1 MTVLWIVLLLL
12 AAFVAVLVI
21 RALLF
26 KPAFKAPVAKA
37 DYPVDVDA
45 ATARFQDLI
54 RFRTVSH
61 MDASKEDAAEFTKL
75 QAYLETAYPAVT
87 AACPREIIG
96 RRGMLYR
103 WAGKA
108 SDKPSVLMAHYDVV
122 PVEEA
127 EWQEPP
133 FSGTIKDGELWGRG
147 TLDTK
152 GTMHGVLEAAEM
164 LIQQGFQPENDVY
177 FAFGGD
183 EEIFGGDAPAIV
195 AELQSRGIQPAF
207 VLDEGGAIVENVF
220 PGVKKPAAVI
230 GIAEKGAICVDVTAK
245 GKGGHASAP
254 PTKQAMGRLGR
265 ALHRLE
271 TKPMP
276 FTLTKPALEMF
287 DVMGRESTFFF
298 KLIFANLW
306 CFAPVLNLIC
316 KLNGGELNAL
326 VRTTCALTMAQ
337 GSKAYNVLPT
347 QATAGVNLRLICG
360 DTIED
365 SMARMQKII
374 SDDSISLQFVSGENP
389 SRISQTG
396 DEAWNRLEEAI
407 SAAYPGVIV
416 SPYLMLA
423 GSDSRHYSKFCDH
436 VFRFSGMPLTKEQ
449 RGLIHNANERI
460 PVSLIKDTVSFFA
473 AVLERC

>member
-1 MTVLWIVLLLL
+1 MIALWIVLAALAVFIAVLLIRA
-12 AAFVAVLVI
+12 AAFRPVQKPPVD
-21 RALLF
+21 RA
-26 KPAFKAPVAKA
+26 A
-37 DYPVDVDA
+37 YPVDEAA
-45 ATARFQDLI
+45 ATARFQELI

-61 MDASKEDAAEFTKL
+61 MDETLEDATEFTRL
-75 QAYLETAYPAVT
+75 QDYLTTAYPHVT
-87 AACPREIIG
+87 AACQREILG

-103 WAGKA
+103 WPGKA
-108 SDKPSVLMAHYDVV
+108 SDSASVLMAHYDVV
-122 PVEEA
+122 PVEES
-127 EWQEPP
+127 EWREPP
-133 FSGTIKDGELWGRG
+133 FSGVIKDGELWGRG

-152 GTMHGVLEAAEM
+152 GTMHGILEAAEM

-195 AELQSRGIQPAF
+195 AELQKRGIQPAF

-230 GIAEKGAICVDVTAK
+230 GIAEKGAICVDVTAR

-254 PTKQAMGRLGR
+254 PASQAMGRLGR

-271 TKPMP
+271 KKPMP

-287 DVMGRESTFFF
+287 DVMGRESTFLFR
-298 KLIFANLW
+298 LIFANLW

-316 KLNGGELNAL
+316 RLSGGELNAL

-347 QATAGVNLRLICG
+347 QVTAGVNLRLICG
-360 DTIED
+360 DTIEAA
-365 SMARMQKII
+365 MGRMEKII
-374 SDDSISLQFVSGENP
+374 GDHSVSLTFVSGENA

-396 DEAWNRLEEAI
+396 DGAWNRLEEAI

-436 VFRFSGMPLTKEQ
+436 VFRFSGMPLSKEQ

-460 PVSLIKDTVSFFA
+460 PVSLIKGTVTFFA

>member
-1 MTVLWIVLLLL
+1 MTLLWILL
-12 AAFVAVLVI
+12 AALAAFIAVLLI
-21 RALLF
+21 RAAVF
-26 KPAFKAPVAKA
+26 QPAKKAPVAQA
-37 DYPVDVDA
+37 SYPVDEAA
-45 ATARFQDLI
+45 ATARFQELI
-54 RFRTVSH
+54 RFRTISH
-61 MDASKEDAAEFTKL
+61 MDESLEDAEEFTKL
-75 QAYLETAYPAVT
+75 QTYLTTAYPNVT
-87 AACPREIIG
+87 ATCPREIIG

-103 WAGKA
+103 WAGKS

-152 GTMHGVLEAAEM
+152 GTMHGILEAAEL
-164 LIQQGFQPENDVY
+164 LIAQGFQPENDVY

-195 AELQSRGIQPAF
+195 AELQKRGIQPAF

-230 GIAEKGAICVDVTAK
+230 GIAEKGAICVDVIAK

-254 PTKQAMGRLGR
+254 PASQAMGRLGR

-271 TKPMP
+271 TKAMP

-287 DVMGRESTFFF
+287 DVMGRESTFLF

-306 CFAPVLNLIC
+306 CFSPVLNLIC
-316 KLNGGELNAL
+316 KKSGGELNAL
-326 VRTTCALTMAQ
+326 VRTTCALTKAQ

-347 QATAGVNLRLICG
+347 QVTAGVNLRLICG

-365 SMARMQKII
+365 AMARMGKII
-374 SDDSISLQFVSGENP
+374 GDDSISLEFVSGENA

-396 DEAWNRLEEAI
+396 DEAWNRLDEAI

-423 GSDSRHYSKFCDH
+423 GSDSRHYSKICDH
-436 VFRFSGMPLTKEQ
+436 VFRFSGMPLSKEQ

-460 PVSLIKDTVSFFA
+460 PLSLIKGTVTFFA

>member
-1 MTVLWIVLLLL
+1 MLLWILLGLL
-12 AAFVAVLVI
+12 ILWIAVLVI
-21 RALLF
+21 RAAAF
-26 KPAFKAPVAKA
+26 KPARKPAPTQAA
-37 DYPVDVDA
+37 YPVDEAA
-45 ATARFQDLI
+45 ATARLQELI

-61 MDASKEDAAEFTKL
+61 MDETLEDKDEFTKL
-75 QAYLETAYPAVT
+75 QNYLTTAYPLVT
-87 AACPREIIG
+87 ATCPREILG

-103 WAGKA
+103 WAGK
-108 SDKPSVLMAHYDVV
+108 SSENPSVLMAHYDVV

-127 EWQEPP
+127 QWQEPP
-133 FSGTIKDGELWGRG
+133 FSGIIKDGELWGRG

-152 GTMHGVLEAAEM
+152 GTLHGILEAAEM
-164 LIQQGFQPENDVY
+164 LIARGFVPENDVY

-183 EEIFGGDAPAIV
+183 EEIFGGDAPAIA
-195 AELQSRGIQPAF
+195 AELQQRGIQPAF

-271 TKPMP
+271 QKPMP

-287 DVMGRESTFFF
+287 DVMGRESTFLF

-316 KLNGGELNAL
+316 RISGGELNAL

-360 DTIED
+360 DTIRQA
-365 SMARMQKII
+365 MKRMETII
-374 SDDSISLQFVSGENP
+374 GDDAVSLQYVSGEEP

-396 DEAWNRLEEAI
+396 DEAWNRLDEAI

-436 VFRFSGMPLTKEQ
+436 VFRFSGMPLSKEQ

-460 PVSLIKDTVSFFA
+460 PVSLIKGTVTFFA

>member
-1 MTVLWIVLLLL
+1 MMVLWILVALL
-12 AAFVAVLVI
+12 AAFVAVLLM
-21 RALLF
+21 RAAAF
-26 KPAFKAPVAKA
+26 KPAAKPAVAKA
-37 DYPVDVDA
+37 DYPVDEAA
-45 ATARFQDLI
+45 ATVRLQELI
-54 RFRTVSH
+54 RFRTISH
-61 MDASKEDAAEFTKL
+61 MEEAREDAEEFTKL
-75 QAYLETAYPAVT
+75 QNYLTTAYPHVT
-87 AACPREIIG
+87 AACPRDILG
-96 RRGMLYR
+96 RRGILYR
-103 WAGKA
+103 WQGK
-108 SDKPSVLMAHYDVV
+108 SNEKPSVLMAHYDVV
-122 PVEEA
+122 PVEENQ
-127 EWQEPP
+127 WQEPP

-152 GTMHGVLEAAEM
+152 GTIHGILEAAEL
-164 LIQQGFQPENDVY
+164 LIARGFVPENDVY

-195 AELQSRGIQPAF
+195 AELQKRGIQPAF

-254 PTKQAMGRLGR
+254 PAKQAMGRLGR
-265 ALHRLE
+265 ALSRLE
-271 TKPMP
+271 AKPMP

-287 DVMGRESTFFF
+287 DVMGRESTFLY

-316 KLNGGELNAL
+316 RLSGGELNAL

-360 DTIED
+360 DTIENAM
-365 SMARMQKII
+365 SRMEKII
-374 SDDSISLQFVSGENP
+374 GDDSITLKYISGENA
-389 SRISQTG
+389 SRISETG
-396 DEAWNRLEEAI
+396 DEAWNRLDEAI

-460 PVSLIKDTVSFFA
+460 PVALIKGTVTFFA

>member
-1 MTVLWIVLLLL
+1 MIALWIAL
-12 AAFVAVLVI
+12 AALLVLIAVLVI
-21 RALLF
+21 RAAAF
-26 KPAFKAPVAKA
+26 KPAPKAPVAPA
-37 DYPVDVDA
+37 AYPVDETA
-45 ATARFQDLI
+45 ATTRFQELI
-54 RFRTVSH
+54 RFRTVSN
-61 MDASKEDAAEFTKL
+61 MDPSLEDAAEFTQL
-75 QAYLETAYPAVT
+75 QEYLTTAYPAVT
-87 AACPREIIG
+87 AACPREILG

-103 WAGKA
+103 WQGK
-108 SDKPSVLMAHYDVV
+108 SDKNPSVLMAHYDVV

-133 FSGTIKDGELWGRG
+133 FSGLIKDGELWGRG

-152 GTMHGVLEAAEM
+152 GTMHGILEAAEM
-164 LIQQGFQPENDVY
+164 LISQGFVPKNDVY

-195 AELQSRGIQPAF
+195 QELQKRGIQPAF

-254 PTKQAMGRLGR
+254 PTRQAMGRLGR

-271 TKPMP
+271 TKAMP

-287 DVMGRESTFFF
+287 DVMGRESTFLF

-306 CFAPVLNLIC
+306 FFAPVLNLIC
-316 KLNGGELNAL
+316 KMSGGELNAL

-360 DTIED
+360 DTIETA
-365 SMARMQKII
+365 MARMQKII
-374 SDDSISLQFVSGENP
+374 KDDSVSLQYVSGENP
-389 SRISQTG
+389 SRVSQTG
-396 DEAWNRLEEAI
+396 DEAWHRLEEAI

-423 GSDSRHYSKFCDH
+423 GSDSRHYSKICDH
-436 VFRFSGMPLTKEQ
+436 VFRFSGMPLSKEQ

-460 PVSLIKDTVSFFA
+460 PLNLIKDTISFFA

>member
-1 MTVLWIVLLLL
+1 VIFWLLLL
-12 AAFVAVLVI
+12 ALIAFVAVLLI
-21 RALLF
+21 RTAAF
-26 KPAFKAPVAKA
+26 KPAEKPAVEKA
-37 DYPVDVDA
+37 DYPVDEDA
-45 ATARFQDLI
+45 AIRRFQELI
-54 RFRTVSH
+54 RFPTVSH
-61 MDASKEDAAEFTKL
+61 MDEAQENAKAFTDL
-75 QAYLETAYPAVT
+75 QQYLTTAYPNVT
-87 AACPREIIG
+87 AACPREILG

-103 WAGKA
+103 WQGKC
-108 SDKPSVLMAHYDVV
+108 SDNPSVLMAHYDVV
-122 PVEEA
+122 PVEES

-133 FSGTIKDGELWGRG
+133 FSGIIKDGELWGRG

-152 GTMHGVLEAAEM
+152 GTMHGILEAAEM
-164 LIQQGFQPENDVY
+164 LIARGFVPQNDVY

-183 EEIFGGDAPAIV
+183 EEIFGGDAPAIT
-195 AELQSRGIQPAF
+195 AELQKRGIQPAF

-220 PGVKKPAAVI
+220 PGVTKPAAVI
-230 GIAEKGAICVDVTAK
+230 GIAEKGAVCVDITAK
-245 GKGGHASAP
+245 GHGGHASAP
-254 PTKQAMGRLGR
+254 PASQAMGRLGR
-265 ALHRLE
+265 ALSKLE
-271 TKPMP
+271 KKPMP

-287 DVMGRESTFFF
+287 DVMGRESTFLFR
-298 KLIFANLW
+298 LIFANLW
-306 CFAPVLNLIC
+306 CFAPVLSLIC
-316 KLNGGELNAL
+316 RLSGGELNAL

-360 DTIED
+360 DTIE
-365 SMARMQKII
+365 SAMSRMEKII
-374 SDDSISLQFVSGENP
+374 GDDSITLKYVSGENA
-389 SRISQTG
+389 SRISETG
-396 DEAWNRLEEAI
+396 DEAWNRLESAI

-460 PVSLIKDTVSFFA
+460 PVSLIKGTVTFFA

>member
-1 MTVLWIVLLLL
+1 MTVLWIILAALVAFIAVLLIRA
-12 AAFVAVLVI
+12 AAFQ
-21 RALLF
+21 
-26 KPAFKAPVAKA
+26 PAKKAPVAQA
-37 DYPVDVDA
+37 SYPVDEAA
-45 ATARFQDLI
+45 ATARFADLI

-61 MDASKEDAAEFTKL
+61 MDESLEDAEEFTKL
-75 QAYLETAYPAVT
+75 QAYLTTAYPNVT

-103 WAGKA
+103 WAGKS

-122 PVEEA
+122 PVEES

-133 FSGTIKDGELWGRG
+133 FSGIIKDGELWGRG

-152 GTMHGVLEAAEM
+152 GTMHGILEAAEL
-164 LIQQGFQPENDVY
+164 LIAQGFQPENDVY

-195 AELQSRGIQPAF
+195 AELQMRGIQPAF

-254 PTKQAMGRLGR
+254 PARQAMGRLGR

-271 TKPMP
+271 TKAMP

-287 DVMGRESTFFF
+287 DVMGRESTFLF

-306 CFAPVLNLIC
+306 CFGPVLNLIC
-316 KLNGGELNAL
+316 KLSGGELNAL

-347 QATAGVNLRLICG
+347 QVTAGVNLRLICG

-365 SMARMQKII
+365 AMARMEKII
-374 SDDSISLQFVSGENP
+374 GDDSISLSYVSGENA

-396 DEAWNRLEEAI
+396 DEAWNRLDEAI

-423 GSDSRHYSKFCDH
+423 GSDSRHYSKICDH
-436 VFRFSGMPLTKEQ
+436 VFRFSGMPLSKEQ

-460 PVSLIKDTVSFFA
+460 PVSLIKGTVTFFA

>member
-1 MTVLWIVLLLL
+1 MTILWILLAALAAFIAVLLLRA
-12 AAFVAVLVI
+12 AAFQPAK
-21 RALLF
+21 
-26 KPAFKAPVAKA
+26 KPAVAQTVCH
-37 DYPVDVDA
+37 VDEA
-45 ATARFQDLI
+45 AAAQRFARLI
-54 RFRTVSH
+54 QFRTVSY
-61 MDASKEDAAEFTKL
+61 MDESLEDAAEFTKL
-75 QAYLETAYPAVT
+75 QDYLTTAYPNVT

-103 WAGKA
+103 WQGK
-108 SDKPSVLMAHYDVV
+108 SPDRPSVLMAHYDVV
-122 PVEEA
+122 PVEESQ
-127 EWQEPP
+127 WQEPP
-133 FSGTIKDGELWGRG
+133 FSGLIKDGELWGRG

-152 GTMHGVLEAAEM
+152 GTMHGILEAAEL
-164 LIQQGFQPENDVY
+164 LIAQGFQPENDVY

-183 EEIFGGDAPAIV
+183 EEIFGGDAPAMV
-195 AELQSRGIQPAF
+195 AELQKRGIQPAF

-220 PGVKKPAAVI
+220 PGVSKPAAVI
-230 GIAEKGAICVDVTAK
+230 GIAEKGAICVDVIAK

-254 PTKQAMGRLGR
+254 PVKQAMGRLGR
-265 ALHRLE
+265 ALNRLE
-271 TKPMP
+271 QKPMP

-287 DVMGRESTFFF
+287 DVMGRESTFLY

-316 KLNGGELNAL
+316 KLSGGELNAL
-326 VRTTCALTMAQ
+326 VRTTCALTKAQ
-337 GSKAYNVLPT
+337 GSQAYNVLPT

-360 DTIED
+360 DTIEAA
-365 SMARMQKII
+365 MGRMEKII
-374 SDDSISLQFVSGENP
+374 DDDSISLAFVSGENA

-407 SAAYPGVIV
+407 SASYPGVIV

-436 VFRFSGMPLTKEQ
+436 VFRFSGMPLSKEQ

-460 PVSLIKDTVSFFA
+460 PVALIKGTVTFFT